1 MSVRHRLL
9 SAVGYQKYLQLPG
22 SNRYPSPQSSER
34 SPFEAEAER
43 PEATRKIPGTP
54 SRLQT

>member
-1 MSVRHRLL
+1 MRHRLL
-9 SAVGYQKYLQLPG
+9 SAAGYQKYLQLPG

-43 PEATRKIPGTP
+43 PEATREIPGP
-54 SRLQT
+54 LSRLQT